1 VGRTARY
8 KSKGNSL
15 LFLTPGEAKF
25 AERIEKRNISL
36 KKLNANPNKALTIQ
50 PTLQKLNAENRDV
63 KHLAEKACISYI
75 KSIYLMKDKE
85 VFQFNKLDCEK
96 LATSLGLANAPQIN
110 FVKKSSD
117 KNASRSKDLE
127 ENDEAKA
134 PSQEEGKK
142 VSRLQR
148 LKDKIKEKKELKR
161 KQEEE
166 LA

>member
-1 VGRTARY
+1 
-8 KSKGNSL
+8 
-15 LFLTPGEAKF
+15 
-25 AERIEKRNISL
+25 
-36 KKLNANPNKALTIQ
+36 
-50 PTLQKLNAENRDV
+50 
-63 KHLAEKACISYI
+63 
-75 KSIYLMKDKE
+75 MKDKE
-85 VFQFNKLDCEK
+85 VFQFDKLDCEK

-127 ENDEAKA
+127 DSDEAKA
-134 PSQEEGKK
+134 PGQEEGKK